1 MHKFRASSL
10 GLIMTEPKS
19 KDETLSAGAKTEI
32 EKLAKQFVY
41 GFDESI
47 SSKYMTKGI
56 EVEDAA
62 IELYNSVFF
71 TSHVKNT
78 ERKTNDWITGEC
90 DIYSPSKV
98 IDIKSPWSLSTFPA
112 TAKTGADKLYEWQ
125 GRAYMWLYDVPSFEI
140 AYCMVSTPENL
151 IGYDDPALHYVDH
164 IAPSLRVTR
173 VVQERDLE
181 LEEKIKTKVEAANI
195 YMDLMVKQ
203 IADEHNF

>member
-1 MHKFRASSL
+1 
-10 GLIMTEPKS
+10 MTEPKS
-19 KDETLSAGAKTEI
+19 KDEILSAGAKTEI

-78 ERKTNDWITGEC
+78 ERKSNDWIIGEC

-98 IDIKSPWSLSTFPA
+98 IDIKSPWSLATFPA
-112 TAKTGADKLYEWQ
+112 TAKTGMDKGYEWQ
-125 GRAYMWLYDVPSFEI
+125 GRAYMWLWDVPAFEI
-140 AYCMVSTPENL
+140 AYCMVSTPESL

-164 IAPSLRVTR
+164 ITPSLRVTR
-173 VVQERDLE
+173 VAYERDLA
-181 LEEKIKTKVEAANI
+181 LEEKIKQKVEAANS

-203 IADEHNF
+203 IASEHDF